1 MSSSKNQMIFNGI
14 KSEWSPIQSVIKL
27 TDSCEAGVQFV
38 NPVYV
43 YRQYWMHEIQSQD
56 DLRG

>member
-1 MSSSKNQMIFNGI
+1 MIFNGI
-14 KSEWSPIQSVIKL
+14 KSERSPIRSVIKL

-43 YRQYWMHEIQSQD
+43 YRQY
-56 DLRG
+56 